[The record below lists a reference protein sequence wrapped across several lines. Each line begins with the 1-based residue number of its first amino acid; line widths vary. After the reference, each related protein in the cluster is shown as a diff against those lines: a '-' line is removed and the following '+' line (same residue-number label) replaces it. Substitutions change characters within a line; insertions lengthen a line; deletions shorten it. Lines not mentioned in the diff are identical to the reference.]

1 MSFFTEI
8 VRTIA
13 IDDENKVTVR
23 KLTYGQRQAA
33 ISKASR
39 LNPMT
44 QEATIDFALLRV
56 EQLNAGVVGWEGS
69 GFDGRPVSRANIEA
83 LPPEVV
89 EKIEVALDSFNTP
102 MSSDEKKV

>member
-44 QEATIDFALLRV
+44 QDAAIDFAMLRL
-56 EQLNAGVVGWEGS
+56 EQLLAGIVGWEGP
-69 GFDGRPVSRANIEA
+69 GFDGRPVNRANVEA
-83 LPPEVV
+83 LPTEVA
-89 EKIEVALDSFNTP
+89 EKIEAALDGFNQP
-102 MSSDEKKV
+102 LSGDEKKA